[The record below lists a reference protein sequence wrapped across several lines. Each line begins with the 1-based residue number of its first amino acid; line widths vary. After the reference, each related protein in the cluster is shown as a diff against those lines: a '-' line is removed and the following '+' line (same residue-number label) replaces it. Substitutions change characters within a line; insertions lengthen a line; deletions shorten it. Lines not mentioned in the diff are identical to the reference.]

1 MTIAEQFV
9 MYVIEKGYH
18 VSCAESCTGG
28 KLTGAIV
35 DVADASKIL
44 DASIV
49 TYSNEAKMK
58 YLGVKE
64 ETLKAFGAVSE
75 ETAREMAEGIA
86 RANNAQIGL
95 SVTGTAGPGGGTAE
109 KPVGTVCFGF
119 SINGKSY
126 TERKQFGNLGRN
138 VVREKSVS
146 FSLEKALELLKRENM

>member
-35 DVADASKIL
+35 DVADASQIL

-95 SVTGTAGPGGGTAE
+95 SVTGTAGQGVEQRRNQWELYVLVFLSMERVIQSESSLVIWGE
-109 KPVGTVCFGF
+109 MLF
-119 SINGKSY
+119 
-126 TERKQFGNLGRN
+126 ERKVYPFLW
-138 VVREKSVS
+138 
-146 FSLEKALELLKRENM
+146 KRHWNC

>member
-9 MYVIEKGYH
+9 MCLIEKGYH

-35 DVADASKIL
+35 DVADASRIL

-49 TYSNEAKMK
+49 TYSNEAKIK

-64 ETLKAFGAVSE
+64 ETLEAFGAVSE

-86 RANNAQIGL
+86 RKNNAQIGL
-95 SVTGTAGPGGGTAE
+95 SVTGTAGPGGGTKE

-119 SINGKSY
+119 YINGKIY

-138 VVREKSVS
+138 IVREKSVS
-146 FSLEKALELLKRENM
+146 FALEKALELLKEV

>member
-9 MYVIEKGYH
+9 MCLIEKGYH

-35 DVADASKIL
+35 DVADASRIL

-49 TYSNEAKMK
+49 TYSNEAKIK

-64 ETLKAFGAVSE
+64 ETLEAFGAVSE

-86 RANNAQIGL
+86 RKNNAQIGL
-95 SVTGTAGPGGGTAE
+95 SVTGTAGPGGGTKE

-119 SINGKSY
+119 YINGKIY

-138 VVREKSVS
+138 IVREKSVS
-146 FSLEKALELLKRENM
+146 FALEKALELLNEV

>member
-1 MTIAEQFV
+1 MTIAERFV
-9 MYVIEKGYH
+9 MCLIEKGYH

-35 DVADASKIL
+35 DVADASRIL

-49 TYSNEAKMK
+49 TYSNEAKIK

-64 ETLKAFGAVSE
+64 ETLEAFGAVSE

-86 RANNAQIGL
+86 RKNNAQIGL
-95 SVTGTAGPGGGTAE
+95 SVTGTAGPGGGTKE

-119 SINGKSY
+119 YINGKIY

-138 VVREKSVS
+138 IVREKSVS
-146 FSLEKALELLKRENM
+146 FALEKALELLNEV